1 MSQTIRGGRVLALV
15 VAVLALGVGVSVA
28 QSRPAGEGG
37 ITVSDDV
44 NFQGPTMTFRG
55 DVPDLRDF
63 QFNDRISSLVV
74 DPGDS
79 WEVCEGTN
87 YRGRCIVVSGAER
100 DLRARGFNDIIS
112 SMRRVQRRDSRDS
125 PRDSR
130 DERDDR
136 GAVGITV
143 SDDVNFQGP
152 TMTFRRDVPDLR
164 DFQFNDR
171 ISSLQVAQGESWEV
185 CEDTN
190 YGGRCFV
197 VSGAERDL
205 RTRGMNDVI
214 SSMRRV
220 QVREGPGDRR

>member
-1 MSQTIRGGRVLALV
+1 MSQTIRAGRVIALV
-15 VAVLALGVGVSVA
+15 VAALALGVGVSLA
-28 QSRPAGEGG
+28 QPRHGGEGA

-79 WEVCEGTN
+79 WEVCEDTN
-87 YRGRCIVVSGAER
+87 YGGRCLVVSGAER
-100 DLRARGFNDIIS
+100 DLRTRGMNDVIS
-112 SMRRVQRRDSRDS
+112 SMRRVPRRESRDT
-125 PRDSR
+125 R

-136 GAVGITV
+136 GPVGITV

-171 ISSLQVAQGESWEV
+171 ISSLQVAEGESWEV